1 MGILTKKHHVNEI
14 SMRLSHVTNARE
26 ERVPEE
32 PMHDVKEGVE
42 HAYLL
47 RVRKRLLNKRAPR
60 SSPPPP
66 PPQDRHDADHDAADP
81 EDDKEKPT
89 HLRFLVSNTA
99 AGCII
104 GKGGSTINDFQS
116 QSGARI
122 QLSRSHE
129 FFPGTNDRIIMVS
142 GLFDEVV
149 KAMELVLEKL
159 LSEGEE
165 SNEAEARPKFRLVVP
180 NSSCGGIIG
189 KGGATIKSFI
199 EDSHAGIKIS
209 PQDNNFVGLHDR
221 LVTIT
226 GPLNSQMRAIHL
238 ILSKLSE
245 DVHYPPNLSS
255 PFPYAGLGFP
265 SYPAAVPVGYMIPQV
280 PYNNAVNYG
289 PNGYPGGGGGGGGGR
304 YQNNKPGTPVR
315 SPANNDA
322 QESHT
327 IGVADEHIG
336 AVVGRAGR
344 NITEI
349 IQASGARI
357 KISDRGDFIPGTSDR
372 KVTIT
377 GTSEA
382 IQAAE
387 AMIMQRVTASQER

>member
-1 MGILTKKHHVNEI
+1 MEAPG
-14 SMRLSHVTNARE
+14 SPYASS
-26 ERVPEE
+26 PESA
-32 PMHDVKEGVE
+32 P
-42 HAYLL
+42 
-47 RVRKRLLNKRAPR
+47 KRAPR
-60 SSPPPP
+60 SP
-66 PPQDRHDADHDAADP
+66 PPQQQQP
-81 EDDKEKPT
+81 SEEGDDSVKPT

-142 GLFDEVV
+142 GLFDEVI
-149 KAMELVLEKL
+149 KAMELILEKL
-159 LSEGEE
+159 LDEGEE
-165 SNEAEARPKFRLVVP
+165 FNDAETRPKVKLVVP

-199 EDSHAGIKIS
+199 EQSHAGIKIS
-209 PQDNNFVGLHDR
+209 PQDNNYVGLHDR
-221 LVTIT
+221 LVTVT
-226 GPLNSQMRAIHL
+226 GTFDNQMQAIDL
-238 ILSKLSE
+238 ILRKLSE

-255 PFPYAGLGFP
+255 PFPYAGLNFP
-265 SYPAAVPVGYMIPQV
+265 SYPPGVPVGYMIPQV
-280 PYNNAVNYG
+280 PYNAPMSYG
-289 PNGYPGGGGGGGGGR
+289 PNGYGGR
-304 YQNNKPGTPVR
+304 YQNNKPGTPMR
-315 SPANNDA
+315 LPANNDG

-357 KISDRGDFIPGTSDR
+357 KISDRGDFIAGTSDR

-377 GTSEA
+377 GTPEA

-387 AMIMQRVTASQER
+387 SMIMERVSASAER